1 MTTDLRNLSIAELK
15 KIKKLKQ
22 QKAANEYKQK
32 LIDDIK
38 KIDNFRKKSKSKPKP
53 KPKHNPKHI
62 TPSKKHLLSIFR
74 IVSRIKQFLQILHLI
89 FANISRTAIFL

>member
-38 KIDNFRKKSKSKPKP
+38 KIDNFRKKIKSKP

-89 FANISRTAIFL
+89 FANISRTAIFF